1 MRSLTLLTLALSV
14 NLLVFGCGGDSNKSG
29 SVGEHVHVAPHG
41 GQLVEVGEHGSGYN
55 LELVLHPDGFLQIY
69 VLDAHAENFVRIPA
83 PSIEIEIPG
92 EGNSSRTLLCE
103 PVADTAT
110 GETVGN
116 TSLFTSTER
125 ISDLLPLQAVIPQ
138 LQLMEF
144 VYENVPIEF
153 SGKSGHADH
162 EH

>member
-1 MRSLTLLTLALSV
+1 MRSSTLLTLALSV

>member
-1 MRSLTLLTLALSV
+1 M
-14 NLLVFGCGGDSNKSG
+14 
-29 SVGEHVHVAPHG
+29 
-41 GQLVEVGEHGSGYN
+41 EVGEHGSGYN

-83 PSIEIEIPG
+83 PSIEIEIPV
-92 EGNSSRTLLCE
+92 EGNASRTLLCE

-153 SGKSGHADH
+153 SGKSRHADH

>member
-1 MRSLTLLTLALSV
+1 MRFSLLLTIWLF
-14 NLLVFGCGGDSNKSG
+14 LLGCGGDSDKSG
-29 SVGEHVHVAPHG
+29 SGGHHVHVAPHG

-83 PSIEIEIPG
+83 PSIEIEIPV
-92 EGNSSRTLLCE
+92 EGNASRTLLCE

>member
-1 MRSLTLLTLALSV
+1 MRFSTFLTLALSLS
-14 NLLVFGCGGDSNKSG
+14 LLVLGCGGDSYQSG
-29 SVGEHVHVAPHG
+29 SGGEHVHVAPHG

-69 VLDAHAENFVRIPA
+69 VLDAHAENFVRIST
-83 PSIEIEIPG
+83 PSIEIEISR
-92 EGNSSRTLLCE
+92 EDKTSRTLLCV
-103 PVADTAT
+103 PVADPAT

-125 ISDLLPLQAVIPQ
+125 ITDLLPLQGVITQ

-144 VYENVPIEF
+144 VYENLVIEF
-153 SGKSGHADH
+153 SGKGGHADH

>member
-1 MRSLTLLTLALSV
+1 MRFSLLLPICLFLLS
-14 NLLVFGCGGDSNKSG
+14 CGGDSGKSG
-29 SVGEHVHVAPHG
+29 SGGHHVHVAPHG

-83 PSIEIEIPG
+83 PSIEIEIPV
-92 EGNSSRTLLCE
+92 EGNASRTLLCE

-144 VYENVPIEF
+144 VYENVSIEF

>member
-1 MRSLTLLTLALSV
+1 MRSSTLLTLALSV
-14 NLLVFGCGGDSNKSG
+14 NLLVFGCGGGSNKSG

>member
-1 MRSLTLLTLALSV
+1 MRTSLLLTICLFLH
-14 NLLVFGCGGDSNKSG
+14 GCGGDSGKSG
-29 SVGEHVHVAPHG
+29 SGGHHVHVAPHG

-83 PSIEIEIPG
+83 PSIEIEIPV
-92 EGNSSRTLLCE
+92 EGNASRTLLCE

>member
-1 MRSLTLLTLALSV
+1 MRTSLLLTICLF
-14 NLLVFGCGGDSNKSG
+14 LLGCGGDSGKSG
-29 SVGEHVHVAPHG
+29 SGGHHVHVAPHG

-83 PSIEIEIPG
+83 PSIEIEIPV

>member
-1 MRSLTLLTLALSV
+1 MRSSTLLTLALSV

-55 LELVLHPDGFLQIY
+55 LELVLHPDGFLQIF

-83 PSIEIEIPG
+83 LSIEIEIPG
-92 EGNSSRTLLCE
+92 EGNASRTLHCE